1 MMLRMLA
8 ASGCYSLRLPR
19 LLLLSALLLLLPF
32 LLILRASARY
42 CNLVFATTP
51 AFAAGAGAAAPVA
64 AASVGAAAAAADEQ
78 QPRNFRNN
86 RLYNPQVPV
95 MCQH

>member
-8 ASGCYSLRLPR
+8 ASGCCSLRLPR
-19 LLLLSALLLLLPF
+19 LLLLSALLLLLQS
-32 LLILRASARY
+32 LLMLRASARY
-42 CNLVFATTP
+42 CNLLFATAP

-64 AASVGAAAAAADEQ
+64 AASIAAAAATADGQ
-78 QPRNFRNN
+78 QPRNDRKN

-95 MCQH
+95 MRQH